1 MLLRQAC
8 ALMVLGL
15 SLLAPDGVSARI
27 YMCQDSMG
35 RISYTNLP
43 TMKGCIP
50 LNLKGNSYS
59 WPKKA
64 EGGSKRFWR
73 PGPKTF
79 DSYIDEASVKYGV
92 SVSLIK
98 AMIHTES
105 NFNPKAVSS
114 MGARGLLQ
122 LMPGT
127 AKDLGVV
134 DSFNPEQNIMGGVRY
149 FGKQMKTFDG
159 DLRLSLAAYN
169 AGPGLVRRIGKVPDI
184 RETKNYI
191 KKVLYHYKMY
201 RAQSG

>member
-1 MLLRQAC
+1 
-8 ALMVLGL
+8 MVLTL
-15 SLLAPDGVSARI
+15 SLLAPDFVSARI
-27 YMCQDSMG
+27 FMCQDSMG
-35 RISYTNLP
+35 RVSYTNLP

-59 WPKKA
+59 WPKKKT
-64 EGGSKRFWR
+64 GSERFWR
-73 PGPKTF
+73 PGPKTY
-79 DSYIDEASVKYGV
+79 DSYIFDASAKYGV

-105 NFNPKAVSS
+105 NFNPRAVSS

-127 AKDLGVV
+127 AKDLRVK

-159 DLRLSLAAYN
+159 DIKLSLAAYN
-169 AGPGLVRRIGKVPDI
+169 AGPGLVSRLGRVPDI

-201 RAQSG
+201 RAQGS